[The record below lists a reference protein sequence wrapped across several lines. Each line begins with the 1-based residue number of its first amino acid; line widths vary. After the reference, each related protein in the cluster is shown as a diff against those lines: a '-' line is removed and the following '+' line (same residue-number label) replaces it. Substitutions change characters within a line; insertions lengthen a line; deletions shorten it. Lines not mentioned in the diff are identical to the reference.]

1 MKYLKS
7 LGLVAAA
14 IAILMAVPAG
24 ASATNLTSPIG
35 TTYTGVVK
43 AESIFNIRI
52 HNTLLEDEC
61 LSKFEW
67 QPESHGA
74 AVTLQGP
81 VTSFSVFECVE
92 TDESQQS
99 TISLLKRGSF
109 EVHTYGAEK
118 PNSGKITWTGARMT
132 SVTDNLIM
140 NVSCVYELE
149 VPFTALL
156 TGSGDL
162 LGNTA
167 KVDME
172 VKWKYVE
179 GHVLLCPKKTTWTA
193 EYTITGPDFLNV
205 D

>member
-1 MKYLKS
+1 MKYLKT
-7 LGLVAAA
+7 LGPAAAA
-14 IAILMAVPAG
+14 ITILMAIAPG
-24 ASATNLTSPIG
+24 ASATNLTSPVG
-35 TTYTGVVK
+35 TNYTGVVK
-43 AESIFNIRI
+43 AESILNIRI

-67 QPESHGA
+67 QPETHGA

-92 TDESQQS
+92 VKSKS

-109 EVHTYGAEK
+109 EVHTYGAEQ
-118 PNSGKITWTGARMT
+118 PSSGRVTWTGARMT
-132 SVTDNLIM
+132 SVTDNPVM
-140 NVSCVYELE
+140 NVACVYELE
-149 VPFTALL
+149 VPFTAFI

-162 LGNTA
+162 LGKTA

-179 GHVLLCPKKTTWTA
+179 GNVFLCPKKTTWTA

>member
-1 MKYLKS
+1 MKYLKI
-7 LGLVAAA
+7 LGPVALAVA
-14 IAILMAVPAG
+14 GLMALAPSV
-24 ASATNLTSPIG
+24 SATNLTSPVG
-35 TTYTGVVK
+35 TNYTGVVK

-67 QPESHGA
+67 QPESHGS
-74 AVTLQGP
+74 AVTLQGA

-92 TDESQQS
+92 KESKS

-109 EVHTYGAEK
+109 EVHTFGAEK
-118 PNSGKITWTGARMT
+118 PNSGKVTWTGARMT
-132 SVTDNLIM
+132 SVTDTAIM
-140 NVSCVYELE
+140 NIACVYELE

-162 LGNTA
+162 LGKTA

-172 VKWKYVE
+172 VLWKYVE
-179 GHVLLCPKKTTWTA
+179 GNVLLCPKKTTWTA
-193 EYTITGPDFLNV
+193 EYTITTPDFLNV